1 MSVADNASI
10 RAVVSAEG
18 GRIVLADVPRPTPGP
33 GEALVR
39 VAAISL
45 NRGEVKTAFA
55 AQPGWRPG
63 WDFAGT
69 VVEAAASGAGP
80 AAGTRVV
87 GFAPAGGWAELLA
100 ANTALLS
107 PLPDSVSF
115 EAAAAL
121 PVAGMTAQMCL
132 AKGPQQPGRRLL
144 ITGAS
149 GGVGVFAIQL
159 AAISGAEIT
168 AAIRNPDHEPLVR
181 RLGAN
186 HVTLGAELASDVGP
200 FDLIL
205 DSVGGRTLGTA
216 LGLLAPGGACVNLG
230 GSEGSVTEF
239 DVSKFR
245 GPGATSLHGF
255 AGFYEM
261 QRSPP
266 SEGLARLV
274 GLVAEGRLDPIIE
287 RRAPLSQIDAVAR
300 ELIDR
305 KFVGKAVIAFEG

>member
-10 RAVVSAEG
+10 RAVVTAEG
-18 GRIVLADVPRPTPGP
+18 GRLVIADAPRPTPGP

-69 VVEAAASGAGP
+69 VVEAAQSGGP
-80 AAGTRVV
+80 AIGTRVV

-107 PLPDSVSF
+107 PLPDGVSF

-132 AKGPQQPGRRLL
+132 AKGPQPPGRRLL

-181 RLGAN
+181 RLGAS
-186 HVTLGAELASDVGP
+186 HVTIGAALADDIGP

-230 GSEGSVTEF
+230 GSEGTVTEF

-245 GPGATSLHGF
+245 GAGGTSLYGF
-255 AGFYEM
+255 AGFYEL

-274 GLVAEGRLDPIIE
+274 GLVAEGKLDPMIE

-300 ELIDR
+300 DLIDR